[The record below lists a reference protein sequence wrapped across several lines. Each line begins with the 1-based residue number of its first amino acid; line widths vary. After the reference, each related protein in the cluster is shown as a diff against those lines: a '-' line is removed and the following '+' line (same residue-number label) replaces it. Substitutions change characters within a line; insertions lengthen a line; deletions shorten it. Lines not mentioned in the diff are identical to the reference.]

1 MTFSKT
7 YNDSCIFLK
16 SKNTLQFYEGSSD
29 AFAHLV
35 HWYLWELHVL
45 CVTCFIR
52 SGVQKVFDPWL
63 AIEKAVVRVRPSCE
77 LTNVPVMHLIIW
89 FRLCALKSKIGTWLI
104 CRGK

>member
-1 MTFSKT
+1 MRELHPNIYMTFSKT

-63 AIEKAVVRVRPSCE
+63 AIEKAVVRVSEAIVR
-77 LTNVPVMHLIIW
+77 TNECTSDASNYMVQAVCIE
-89 FRLCALKSKIGTWLI
+89 K
-104 CRGK
+104 